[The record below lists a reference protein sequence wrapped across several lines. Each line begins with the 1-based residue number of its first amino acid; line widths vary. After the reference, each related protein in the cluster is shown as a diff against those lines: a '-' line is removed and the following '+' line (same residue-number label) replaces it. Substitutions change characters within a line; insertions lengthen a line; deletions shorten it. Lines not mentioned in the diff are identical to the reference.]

1 MHGTCFRFKTLP
13 IRKCNIL
20 ELLFFNVLGK
30 GTFNQRNHFWS
41 PNKQTKKQWT
51 VSIFN
56 LPRAWDYKDII
67 SCPTGDE
74 PIWSTVTWLTPLR
87 NRCRL
92 DTTGNFAAIIENKQ
106 YKKAWNALI
115 NFFFWEKKTMKLI
128 KANAFISNSMP
139 INGYGRLSYRVSW
152 LVTQSSIVR
161 FGKDVAWRS
170 KRTSAVPTSI
180 PSISEEKDRRVDG
193 PDLKGLTLLFSHHF
207 CENSF
212 SWKTAKEKGSPS
224 SLHSG
229 FFFLSHLAPLNKD
242 HFQRLNTVRK

>member
-1 MHGTCFRFKTLP
+1 MFWRREKTGP
-13 IRKCNIL
+13 TNS
-20 ELLFFNVLGK
+20 FVA
-30 GTFNQRNHFWS
+30 FNQRNHFLQS
-41 PNKQTKKQWT
+41 EQTNKKKQWI

-139 INGYGRLSYRVSW
+139 INGYDRLSYRVSW

-193 PDLKGLTLLFSHHF
+193 PDHIISVRILSAGKQRKRKVPPAHFILAFSVCHILHHWTRTIFRGLILWG
-207 CENSF
+207 NN
-212 SWKTAKEKGSPS
+212 EKWNVCRGE
-224 SLHSG
+224 
-229 FFFLSHLAPLNKD
+229 AW
-242 HFQRLNTVRK
+242 